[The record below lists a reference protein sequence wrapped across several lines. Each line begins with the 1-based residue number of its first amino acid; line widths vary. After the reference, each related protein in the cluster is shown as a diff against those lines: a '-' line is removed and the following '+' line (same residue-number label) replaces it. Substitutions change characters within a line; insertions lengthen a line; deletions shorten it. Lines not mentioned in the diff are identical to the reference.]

1 MIRLA
6 RILGITVQIL
16 VLGEL
21 LFIALSQMVVL
32 QTAAR
37 IFQYA
42 EF

>member
-1 MIRLA
+1 MMRLA
-6 RILGITVQIL
+6 HILGITVQVL

-21 LFIALSQMVVL
+21 LFAALSQMVVL

>member
-6 RILGITVQIL
+6 RILGVAFQIV

-21 LFIALSQMVVL
+21 LTFALSQMVVL